1 MSYECFRIIILLL
14 IASQIETNNR
24 MKRVK
29 TIDLLAADIKLLT
42 DEHYAVKAGKRLQK
56 GLQIGGG

>member
-1 MSYECFRIIILLL
+1 MSYECFRIIILF

-29 TIDLLAADIKLLT
+29 TIDLAADIKLLT